1 MLNFRNIN
9 IFFILLLTVLGGVHI
24 RYGLPVYVFCLL
36 LIAYSLI
43 VFWGCY
49 YVGSN
54 LFIKIICKADTDKK
68 EIAISFDD
76 GPAINYTKQILKV
89 LKNENVKATFFCIGN
104 RIAGNENILQQ
115 INSEGHV
122 IGNHSYSHHFW
133 FDMYSAK
140 KMQHDMKQ
148 MDEEMIRVTG
158 LKPKLFRPPY
168 GVTNPNLKKAII
180 KGGYTPVGW
189 SVRSMDTVIKD
200 EDKLLTKINAGIKS
214 GAVFLF
220 HDTSK
225 TTLNVLPEFIKEV
238 KKRGYNIIPL
248 DKLLA
253 LQAYA

>member
-1 MLNFRNIN
+1 MLNFRNTN
-9 IFFILLLTVLGGVHI
+9 IFFILLLTVLVGIHI
-24 RYGLPVYVFCLL
+24 KSGLPVYVFCLL
-36 LIAYSLI
+36 PFAYSLI

-54 LFIKIICKADTDKK
+54 FFIKIICKADTDEK

-76 GPAINYTKQILKV
+76 GPAANYTTGILQV

-104 RIAGNENILQQ
+104 RIAGNEKILQQ
-115 INSEGHV
+115 INSEGHI

-133 FDMYSAK
+133 FDMYSTK
-140 KMQHDMKQ
+140 KMQEDLKE

-168 GVTNPNLKKAII
+168 GVTNPNLKNAII

-200 EDKLLTKINAGIKS
+200 EDKLLSKINTGIKP

-225 TTLNVLPEFIKEV
+225 TTLLVLPEFLREV

-248 DKLLA
+248 DKLLH
-253 LQAYA
+253 LQSYA